1 MYWLAAQ
8 EHTTA
13 QAPATKMAVSFV
25 CANMGG
31 IILPR
36 TKGSDD
42 TVSRRSRTMG

>member
-1 MYWLAAQ
+1 MYCL
-8 EHTTA
+8 TA
-13 QAPATKMAVSFV
+13 QKHMDTMQPAVKLAVSFV
-25 CANMGG
+25 CANMGD